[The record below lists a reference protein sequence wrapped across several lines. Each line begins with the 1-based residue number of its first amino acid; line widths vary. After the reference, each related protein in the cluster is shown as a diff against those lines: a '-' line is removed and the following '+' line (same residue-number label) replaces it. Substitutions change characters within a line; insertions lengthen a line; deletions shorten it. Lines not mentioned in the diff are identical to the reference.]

1 MYAWPIWPLP
11 LTPGR
16 GQWCDTNVARAS
28 TTSARSRVVT
38 QLLADDSPRPN
49 QDVFFLDSPT
59 QDCSHYRR
67 RQQPRVSRRS
77 GCFNLA
83 WFPHSGSKTQPRDQ
97 VLPSLVRSHWR
108 CRQLLGQALY
118 ALCKDVPLQPKQE
131 ACVPSTASSV
141 AAVQA
146 ARRQHS
152 GMVQASATVMEGDT
166 AV

>member
-1 MYAWPIWPLP
+1 MYAWPPWPLP

-28 TTSARSRVVT
+28 TTSAQSRVVT
-38 QLLADDSPRPN
+38 QLLACKPN
-49 QDVFFLDSPT
+49 RDVFTLGSPI
-59 QDCSHYRR
+59 QGCSHYRR
-67 RQQPRVSRRS
+67 LAQPRVSRRS

-83 WFPHSGSKTQPRDQ
+83 WFPHSRSKTQPRDQ
-97 VLPSLVRSHWR
+97 LWPSFVRGHWR
-108 CRQLLGQALY
+108 CRRLLGQALH
-118 ALCKDVPLQPKQE
+118 ALCKDAPLQPRRE
-131 ACVPSTASSV
+131 ACVPSTAANV

-146 ARRQHS
+146 APQQHS